1 MIILQRKFFHLAT
14 DEVFPEW
21 ELQDIFSTLS
31 FSVNTQENHLKGN
44 YSQDKKFIFQL
55 CFSYWPFRWS
65 WSEFQGMSLMRYWY
79 LPGSKKCSTLN
90 LHIYC
95 FLNQAEKALKHLYL
109 KKKKKGKDTETRNAQ
124 SDYLS
129 TVFLFLPTTVIIHL
143 SLPNKSEGQ
152 KEFPE
157 MKKLL

>member
-109 KKKKKGKDTETRNAQ
+109 KKKKGKRYRNKEC
-124 SDYLS
+124 
-129 TVFLFLPTTVIIHL
+129 TIRL
-143 SLPNKSEGQ
+143 SLHCISFLAYYCNNSFVLTK
-152 KEFPE
+152 
-157 MKKLL
+157 